1 MILNRSKYFAAALLL
16 MGGLAGC
23 GTNEKKEEAKKP
35 LLLPVYGPKKVSDK
49 GDTVYHTITDFA
61 LTDQYK
67 EPVTQRNTADKIYIA
82 NFFFA
87 TCQSICP
94 VMTTQLT
101 RVQKE
106 TEKDNDILILS
117 HTVNPMHDTAEVLL
131 EFASKYGA
139 QKGKWHF
146 LTGPKKAIYDLA
158 KNSYLVNAVED
169 DGTPEGFIHSETFL
183 LIDKQ
188 RRVRGIYD
196 GTDSMQVNKLLGDI
210 KLLKIEK

>member
-1 MILNRSKYFAAALLL
+1 M
-16 MGGLAGC
+16 
-23 GTNEKKEEAKKP
+23 EKKEAKP
-35 LLLPVYGPKKVSDK
+35 ALLLPVYGPKKTVAQN
-49 GDTVYHTITDFA
+49 DTVYHTIADFA

-67 EPVTQRNTADKIYIA
+67 ETITQRNTEGKIYVA

-101 RVQKE
+101 RVQKQFKE
-106 TEKDNDILILS
+106 DKDVLILS

-131 EFASKYGA
+131 EFATKYGA
-139 QKGKWHF
+139 LKDKWFF
-146 LTGPKKAIYDLA
+146 LTGSKKSIYDLA

-169 DGTPEGFIHSETFL
+169 DGTAEGFIHSETFL

-188 RRVRGIYD
+188 KRVRGIYD
-196 GTDSMQVNKLLGDI
+196 GTDSLQVDKLMGD
-210 KLLKIEK
+210 LNVLKKEK

>member
-1 MILNRSKYFAAALLL
+1 V
-16 MGGLAGC
+16 GLTGC
-23 GTNEKKEEAKKP
+23 STSEKNEETKKT

-49 GDTVYHTITDFA
+49 GDTIYHTIADFA

-67 EPVTQRNTADKIYIA
+67 ENITQRNTSDKIYIA

-131 EFASKYGA
+131 EFATKYGA
-139 QKGKWHF
+139 QKGKWYF
-146 LTGPKKAIYDLA
+146 LTGSKKAIYDLA

-196 GTDSMQVNKLLGDI
+196 GTDSMQVDKLLGDI
-210 KLLKIEK
+210 KLLKTEK